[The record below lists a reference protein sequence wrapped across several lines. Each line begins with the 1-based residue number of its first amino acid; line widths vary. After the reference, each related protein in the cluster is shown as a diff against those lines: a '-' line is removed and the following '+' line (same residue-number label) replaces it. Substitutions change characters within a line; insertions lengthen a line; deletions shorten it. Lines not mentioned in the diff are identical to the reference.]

1 MPKPRKMINPE
12 QVSEQVPEPV
22 LEPVVVVKKPRKPR
36 TPKVK
41 VDGPLEDIPI
51 PVLKRERKVNPWLE
65 HCKSVKLE
73 NDGMKY
79 SEVLKLAKESYKK

>member
-1 MPKPRKMINPE
+1 MPKPSKKMTPDE
-12 QVSEQVPEPV
+12 PLHEPV

>member
-1 MPKPRKMINPE
+1 MPKPSMKMTPDE
-12 QVSEQVPEPV
+12 PVPEPV
-22 LEPVVVVKKPRKPR
+22 QVVVKKPRKPR
-36 TPKVK
+36 TLKVK

-79 SEVLKLAKESYKK
+79 SEFKTCQRKL